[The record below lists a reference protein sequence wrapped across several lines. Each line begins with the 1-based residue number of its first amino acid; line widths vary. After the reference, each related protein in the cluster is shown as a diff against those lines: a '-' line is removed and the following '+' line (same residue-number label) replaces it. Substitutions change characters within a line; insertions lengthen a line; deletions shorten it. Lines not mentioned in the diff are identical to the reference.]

1 MHQYIYIYIY
11 TQSSGVSSKNI
22 IILCD
27 KTSQRYYQQITN
39 ICKTTPRGRCK
50 CRGCN
55 MDVKKELYDQKI
67 RDVYR
72 NVWFPERHVKNI
84 NLYIIT

>member
-1 MHQYIYIYIY
+1 MSC
-11 TQSSGVSSKNI
+11 TQSSGVGLKNI
-22 IILCD
+22 VVLCD
-27 KTSQRYYQQITN
+27 KTSSRYYQQITN
-39 ICKTTPRGRCK
+39 ISKTTPTCVCEFRE
-50 CRGCN
+50 CN

-84 NLYIIT
+84 RLYIIT

>member
-1 MHQYIYIYIY
+1 MQVVCAEYIPVLSIFVKLRACGGCIPVL
-11 TQSSGVSSKNI
+11 SIFVK
-22 IILCD
+22 L
-27 KTSQRYYQQITN
+27 RA
-39 ICKTTPRGRCK
+39 RGGCGI
-50 CRGCN
+50 RGCN
-55 MDVKKELYDQKI
+55 MDVKKEFYDQKI

>member
-1 MHQYIYIYIY
+1 MSC
-11 TQSSGVSSKNI
+11 TQSSGLSSKNI
-22 IILCD
+22 IILRD

-39 ICKTTPRGRCK
+39 ICKTTPRGGCEF
-50 CRGCN
+50 RGCN

-84 NLYIIT
+84 SLYIIT